1 MKLLALHPSALMYSR
16 VFLRL
21 EPLGLELVAEAARAR
36 GHEVRLLDLQAAT
49 HRDLFRLLDQW
60 RPDAIAVGL
69 NYLANVPEVIDLAKE
84 TKRRLPQSV
93 YAVGGHSASF
103 IAHELLEHGEGA
115 IDVVLRGEGEA
126 CLPLLLEAL
135 GSGRDAMA
143 GVAGAVT
150 PGGDGPPPVFIE
162 SLDTLL
168 PARDLLPRRSK
179 YFLGVLDPCASIEFT
194 RGCPWDCA
202 FCSAWTFY
210 GRSYRAK
217 SPERVGEEL
226 ARIREPGI
234 FIVDDVAFIQSK
246 HGFAIGAEI
255 ERRGIRKE
263 YYLETRADVLL
274 RNKDVFRYWKSLGL
288 SYMFLGLEAL
298 DAEGLE
304 RYRKR
309 VTLEKSLE
317 ALEFARS
324 LGIMVA
330 VNIIADP
337 DWDESRF
344 QVIRD
349 WALGIPEI
357 ANISVNTPYPGTE
370 TWHTES
376 RRLTSRDYRLFDIQ
390 HCVLPTRLPLHRF
403 YEELVKT
410 QQVLNL
416 KHMGFGALKDTV
428 RIAANRLLHGQTNF
442 VKMLWKFSSVYDPRL
457 QLADHRQPVAYEIHP
472 RDHHGETRLDPR
484 SLYVHKAVSR
494 LRATDAATEAFVA
507 ETAGRAAPAVAEAAR
522 DRSAVP

>member
-1 MKLLALHPSALMYSR
+1 MYSK

-21 EPLGLELVAEAARAR
+21 EPLGLELVAESARRR

-49 HRDLFRLLDQW
+49 HRDLFRVLDEW
-60 RPDAIAVGL
+60 RPDVIAVGL

-84 TKRRLPQSV
+84 TKRRLPGSI
-93 YAVGGHSASF
+93 YIVGGHSASF
-103 IAHELLEHGEGA
+103 IAQELLEHGEGA

-126 CLPLLLEAL
+126 SLPHLLEAL
-135 GSGRDAMA
+135 ESGRDAIV
-143 GVAGAVT
+143 GTPGAVT
-150 PGGDGPPPVFIE
+150 HRGEGPPPVFVE
-162 SLDTLL
+162 SLDALL

-194 RGCPWDCA
+194 RGCPWDCS

-217 SPERVGEEL
+217 SPERVGQEL
-226 ARIREPGI
+226 SQIREPGV

-274 RNKDVFRYWKSLGL
+274 RNRDVFRYWKSLGL

-298 DAEGLE
+298 DSEGLE

-324 LGIMVA
+324 LGLMVA

-349 WALGIPEI
+349 WALAIPEI
-357 ANISVNTPYPGTE
+357 VNVSVNTPYPGTE

-390 HCVLPTRLPLHRF
+390 HCVLPTRLPLDRF

-410 QQVLNL
+410 QQVLNM

-428 RIAANRLLHGQTNF
+428 LIAAKRLLRGQTNF

-457 QLADHRQPVAYEIHP
+457 QLGDHAQPVRYAIRLRE
-472 RDHHGETRLDPR
+472 HHGMAKVDPR
-484 SLYVHKAVSR
+484 SLYVHKSVSR
-494 LRATDAATEAFVA
+494 LRATDGATEAFVA
-507 ETAGRAAPAVAEAAR
+507 ETGGRAAPALAGTAR
-522 DRSAVP
+522 DRFEAG